1 MCILPTWLCVN
12 IDLSVA
18 CTKWFVIDRG
28 GPHQQES
35 IPLVPDVA
43 TIETQNVDDV
53 GREKRLPKLRRLLGD
68 HLVQHDQKNNPR
80 EGDLL

>member
-1 MCILPTWLCVN
+1 MPVPSGLGLTEVVPIN
-12 IDLSVA
+12 RKA
-18 CTKWFVIDRG
+18 F
-28 GPHQQES
+28 
-35 IPLVPDVA
+35 PLVPDVA